1 MSKMRRWKSAWRL
14 IPLFALL
21 TFVLT
26 GCGLENLTALD
37 PKGPVA
43 EKQLSVIYLSLIVM
57 IGVFVTVAIIYV
69 FVLVRFRKRPGQTG
83 VPKQVEG
90 NHKLEIIW
98 TVIPFILLIIIA
110 IPTVKYTFELDKDYS
125 NDPNALQVKVTG
137 HQFWWEFEYMN
148 EKINTSQDLIIPT
161 GRTIAFHLESA
172 DVIHSFWV
180 PALGGKKDTNP
191 GMTNMHYLKADE
203 PGTYYGK
210 CAELC
215 GDSHALME
223 FKVKAV
229 TPEEFDRWISRMKSP
244 TAAPTSVLAQEGEKI
259 FKDQCLACHAIYNT
273 QTKQVEGGKVAPNLV
288 DYANRS
294 TVAGILINRS
304 PEDLKNNLKTW
315 LDDPQA
321 VKPGNLMPNPKN
333 VPGSKMEQSLD
344 LNDQQIN
351 ALVEYLAGQ
360 TQK

>member
-1 MSKMRRWKSAWRL
+1 M
-14 IPLFALL
+14 FAVL
-21 TFVLT
+21 TFMLT

-57 IGVFVTVAIIYV
+57 IAVFAVVAIIYV
-69 FVLVRFRKRPGQTG
+69 YVLVRFRKRPGQTG

-98 TVIPFILLIIIA
+98 TVIPFLLLIVIA

-125 NDPNALQVKVTG
+125 KDPNALQVKVTG

-148 EKINTSQDLIIPT
+148 EKVTTAQDLVIPT

-191 GMTNMHYLKADE
+191 GMTNMHYLKADK

-215 GDSHALME
+215 GQSHALMD

-229 TPEEFDRWISRMKSP
+229 SPEEFDRWVGGMKTP
-244 TAAPTSVLAQEGEKI
+244 TVVAASAQTQEGEKI
-259 FKDQCLACHAIYNT
+259 FKDKCLACHAIYNT
-273 QTKQVEGGKVAPNLV
+273 QSKQVEGGKVGPSLLN
-288 DYANRS
+288 YADRS
-294 TVAGILINRS
+294 TVAGILFNRD
-304 PEDLKNNLKTW
+304 PGDLKNNLQTW
-315 LDDPQA
+315 LNDPQK

-360 TQK
+360 KH

>member
-1 MSKMRRWKSAWRL
+1 M
-14 IPLFALL
+14 
-21 TFVLT
+21 
-26 GCGLENLTALD
+26 ENLTALD
-37 PKGPVA
+37 PKGPIA
-43 EKQLSVIYLSLIVM
+43 EKSLSVIYLSLIVM
-57 IGVFVTVAIIYV
+57 IGVFAVVMIIYV
-69 FVLVRFRKRPGQTG
+69 YVLVRFRKRPGQTG

-98 TVIPFILLIIIA
+98 TVIPFILLIVIA
-110 IPTVKYTFELDKDYS
+110 IPTVIYTFEMDKDYS
-125 NDPNALQVKVTG
+125 NDPDALQVKVTG

-148 EKINTSQDLIIPT
+148 EKVTTAQDLLIPV

-180 PALGGKKDTNP
+180 PTLGGKKDTNP
-191 GMTNMHYLKADE
+191 GMTNMHYLKADK
-203 PGTYYGK
+203 PGVYYGK

-215 GDSHALME
+215 GESHALMD
-223 FKVKAV
+223 FKVNAV
-229 TPEEFDRWISRMKSP
+229 TPEEFDRWIASMKR
-244 TAAPTSVLAQEGEKI
+244 PTSAPVSAQAVEGEKI
-259 FKDQCLACHAIYNT
+259 FKDKCLACHAIYNS
-273 QTKQVEGGKVAPNLV
+273 QSKQIEGGKVGPSLI

-294 TVAGILINRS
+294 TVAGILFNRE

-321 VKPGNLMPNPKN
+321 VKPGNLMPNPKD
-333 VPGSKMEQSLD
+333 VPGSKMETNLE

-360 TQK
+360 KQ

>member
-1 MSKMRRWKSAWRL
+1 MRRWQSAWRL
-14 IPLFALL
+14 IPLLAVL

-43 EKQLSVIYLSLIVM
+43 EKQLSVIYISLIVM
-57 IGVFVTVAIIYV
+57 IGVFAVVMIIYV
-69 FVLVRFRKRPGQTG
+69 YVLVRFRKRPGQTG

-98 TVIPFILLIIIA
+98 TVIPFILLIVIA

-125 NDPNALQVKVTG
+125 KDPNALQVKVTG

-148 EKINTSQDLIIPT
+148 EKVTTSQDLIIPT

-180 PALGGKKDTNP
+180 PTLGGKKDTNP
-191 GMTNMHYLKADE
+191 GMTNMHFLKADK
-203 PGTYYGK
+203 PGVYYGK

-215 GDSHALME
+215 GESHALMD

-229 TPEEFDRWISRMKSP
+229 SPEEYDRWIASMK
-244 TAAPTSVLAQEGEKI
+244 TPTSAPVSAKAQEGEKI
-259 FKDQCLACHAIYNT
+259 FKDKCLACHAIYNT
-273 QTKQVEGGKVAPNLV
+273 SSKQVEGGKIGPNLV
-288 DYANRS
+288 NYADRS
-294 TVAGILINRS
+294 TVAGILFNRE
-304 PEDLKNNLKTW
+304 PGDLKNNLKTW
-315 LDDPQA
+315 LSDPQA
-321 VKPGNLMPNPKN
+321 VKPGNLMPNPKD
-333 VPGSKMEQSLD
+333 VPGSKMEQNLE
-344 LNDQQIN
+344 LNDQQID

-360 TQK
+360 KQK

>member
-1 MSKMRRWKSAWRL
+1 MRRWQSAWRV
-14 IPLFALL
+14 IPLLALL

-43 EKQLSVIYLSLIVM
+43 EKQLSVIYLALIVM
-57 IGVFVTVAIIYV
+57 IGVFAVVMIIYV
-69 FVLVRFRKRPGQTG
+69 YVLLRFRKRKGQTG
-83 VPKQVEG
+83 IPKQVEG

-98 TVIPFILLIIIA
+98 TVIPFLLLIVIA

-148 EKINTSQDLIIPT
+148 EKVTTAQDLIIPT

-180 PALGGKKDTNP
+180 PTLGGKKDTNP
-191 GMTNMHYLKADE
+191 GMTNMHYLKADK

-215 GDSHALME
+215 GDSHALMD

-229 TPEEFDRWISRMKSP
+229 SPDEFDRWISSMKTP
-244 TAAPTSVLAQEGEKI
+244 TVVPASAQAQEGEKI
-259 FKDQCLACHAIYNT
+259 FKDKCLACHAIYNT
-273 QTKQVEGGKVAPNLV
+273 QTKQVEGGKVGPNLV
-288 DYANRS
+288 DLADRS
-294 TVAGILINRS
+294 TIAGILFNRE
-304 PEDLKNNLKTW
+304 PGDLKNNLKTW
-315 LDDPQA
+315 LVDPQA
-321 VKPGNLMPNPKN
+321 VKPGNLMPNPMN

-344 LNDQQIN
+344 LNESQIN
-351 ALVEYLAGQ
+351 ALVEYLSA
-360 TQK
+360 QKQ

>member
-1 MSKMRRWKSAWRL
+1 MSRWQSAWRL
-14 IPLFALL
+14 IPLMALL
-21 TFVLT
+21 TFVLS

-43 EKQLSVIYLSLIVM
+43 EKQLSVIYISLIVM
-57 IGVFVTVAIIYV
+57 IGVFAIVMIIYV
-69 FVLVRFRKRPGQTG
+69 YVLMRFRKRKGQTG

-98 TVIPFILLIIIA
+98 TVIPFLLLIVIA

-125 NDPNALQVKVTG
+125 KDPNALQVKVTG

-148 EKINTSQDLIIPT
+148 EKVTTAQDLIIPT

-180 PALGGKKDTNP
+180 PTLGGKKDTNP
-191 GMTNMHYLKADE
+191 GMTNMHYLKADK

-215 GDSHALME
+215 GDSHALMD

-229 TPEEFDRWISRMKSP
+229 SPDEFDRWVASMK
-244 TAAPTSVLAQEGEKI
+244 TPTSLPVAAQIQDGEKI
-259 FKDQCLACHAIYNT
+259 FKDKCLACHAIYNT
-273 QTKQVEGGKVAPNLV
+273 QSKQVEGGKVGPNLV
-288 DYANRS
+288 NYADRS
-294 TVAGILINRS
+294 TVAGILFNRE
-304 PEDLKNNLKTW
+304 PGDLKNNLKTW
-315 LDDPQA
+315 LQDPQA
-321 VKPGNLMPNPKN
+321 VKPGNLMPNPKK
-333 VPGSKMEQSLD
+333 VEGSKMDQDLG
-344 LNDQQIN
+344 LNDQQIS
-351 ALVEYLAGQ
+351 ALVEYLAA
-360 TQK
+360 QKQK